1 MKGLPDK
8 LLFRVDEVAG
18 ICDVA
23 GRTVRRW
30 IAAGRLDFVRVKRA
44 IRVPRSALIKVLRP
58 QRNARRSE

>member
-30 IAAGRLDFVRVKRA
+30 IAAGRLDFVRVTRG
-44 IRVPRSALIKVLRP
+44 IRVPRAALVKLLRP
-58 QRNARRSE
+58 QRNCRRSG